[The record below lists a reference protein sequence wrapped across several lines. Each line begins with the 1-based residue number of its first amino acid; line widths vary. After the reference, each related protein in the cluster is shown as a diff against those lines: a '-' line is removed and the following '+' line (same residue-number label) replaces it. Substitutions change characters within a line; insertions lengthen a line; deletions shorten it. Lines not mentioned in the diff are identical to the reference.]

1 MKCSAG
7 ASVLMSK
14 FDGLV
19 LKLCIDKF
27 AKYDLQQKAKGKI
40 QKLDSGIEEKTRM
53 FNEYVTDIVLYKPDE
68 SWVLVIVHFVD
79 GSERWGTIKN
89 ERYKKSEL
97 RQDDLFDKVKYTGW
111 LVNNDS
117 HRFYYDK
124 ESRLFSELKY
134 G

>member
-1 MKCSAG
+1 M
-7 ASVLMSK
+7 
-14 FDGLV
+14 
-19 LKLCIDKF
+19 
-27 AKYDLQQKAKGKI
+27 QQKAKGKI
-40 QKLDSGIEEKTRM
+40 QKLDTGIEEKTRM

-79 GSERWGTIKN
+79 GGERWGTIKN

-117 HRFYYDK
+117 HRFHYDK
-124 ESRLFSELKY
+124 ERRLFSELKY
-134 G
+134 GKAIGEYSFAAFNELVKDKGMFGEFAPYDFK